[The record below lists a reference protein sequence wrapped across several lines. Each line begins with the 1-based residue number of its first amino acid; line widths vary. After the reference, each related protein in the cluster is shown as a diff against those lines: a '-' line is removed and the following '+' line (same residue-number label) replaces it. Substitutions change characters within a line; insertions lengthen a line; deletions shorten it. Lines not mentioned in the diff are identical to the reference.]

1 MEPLKYYGILFLSF
15 LSAFMSFN
23 IFYMIML
30 NFCTA
35 LIKNFWGMQYNWM
48 NTFAAKVLSNNEGM
62 DIDFLVNWWFIAFC
76 LFGVFAAVKGND
88 YYGYRSAC
96 FTFYAMT

>member
-48 NTFAAKVLSNNEGM
+48 NTFAAKVLSN
-62 DIDFLVNWWFIAFC
+62 
-76 LFGVFAAVKGND
+76 
-88 YYGYRSAC
+88 
-96 FTFYAMT
+96 